1 MCSSPKSSGS
11 STPKVRLKGFFEDMS
26 TDKRKRFTEVA
37 NRADENRQ
45 RRNEIN
51 KRWAAKTASNPP
63 PPSFFNWLNN
73 L

>member
-1 MCSSPKSSGS
+1 MCSSPKSSAS

-26 TDKRKRFTEVA
+26 ADKRRRFVDVA

-45 RRNEIN
+45 RRKQIN
-51 KRWAAKTASNPP
+51 KRWEAKARSSPA
-63 PPSFFNWLNN
+63 PSGFLNWICN